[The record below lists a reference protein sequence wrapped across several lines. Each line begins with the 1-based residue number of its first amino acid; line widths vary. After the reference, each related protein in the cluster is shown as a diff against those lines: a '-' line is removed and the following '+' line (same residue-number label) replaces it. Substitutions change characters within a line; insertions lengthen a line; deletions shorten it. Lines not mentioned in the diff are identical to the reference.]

1 MTYLLRYWISC
12 FFHAVQRCLAG
23 LIVLLATHEGQG
35 VGAVMVGVAKV
46 DVTPTHPVLLA
57 GYGGRTSEHEGVD
70 TLLWARAMAIGETKP
85 AVIVALDNCGVT
97 QAITDRLAKRLVN
110 RGVAAGRLIVA
121 TTHTHNAPTLVGYAP
136 IVWKGRTTPEQ
147 DQRVEAYSQFVIE
160 KMEHA
165 VVEALAKR
173 EPMTLEWNQGRA
185 TFGGN
190 RRVVNGGN
198 WAGFGHQRNAPVDH
212 SMPVLAARDSEGGIR
227 AVWANYACHCTTV
240 GGRNRISG
248 DWAGFANTWIENEF
262 EHAVSLMTI
271 GCGADIGPQ
280 PSGNL
285 SIAEDHG
292 RAIAT
297 ETKRLLAGN
306 TIALDGAPTIESRH
320 IKLPLAKP
328 KPRAYWEE
336 QLKSGG
342 FHHQLAKA
350 MMAKLDVSGEIPAE
364 VNYPVSVWKFGEDL
378 AMVFL
383 AGEVVVDYSVR
394 LKRELDWSRLWLNAW
409 ANDMPGYIPSRRIL
423 REGGYEADFSQVYY
437 EQPGRYDPAVED
449 ILVDTIRTLV
459 GSKFAAK
466 AGQKPSPFHKP
477 PSGESLAFKRL
488 SAWVGGQRTESE
500 QELIQKLRRY
510 VRIAQSSSARITSM
524 DHESTQWHNFAGD
537 FVPREFIRQQKVGV
551 ELSWVTAPFKKPTS
565 SALIYAFTGG
575 IGWETE
581 PKTDGFS
588 FSVGGLEKLQFD
600 VTRKISRWV
609 SDDKT
614 VELIYL
620 PTWMS
625 GVDSGGFFFV
635 SLTRIPINDGGTMDL
650 AVRSLGRDSKRWFA
664 LDTPQPNSA
673 LFEKLGQA
681 LE

>member
-1 MTYLLRYWISC
+1 MTLYPFKSISRLVMGI
-12 FFHAVQRCLAG
+12 ACLQTAF
-23 LIVLLATHEGQG
+23 IANAATE
-35 VGAVMVGVAKV
+35 VSVGVSRV

-57 GYGGRTSEHEGVD
+57 GYGGRTTEHEGVD
-70 TLLWARAMAIGETKP
+70 TPLWARAMVIGQTKP

-97 QAITDRLAKRLVN
+97 QAITDRLAKRLAKS
-110 RGVAAGRLIVA
+110 GVAADRLVVA

-147 DQRVEAYSQFVIE
+147 DKRVEAYTNFVID
-160 KMEHA
+160 KMQQA
-165 VVEALAKR
+165 VAEALTRR
-173 EPMTLEWNQGRA
+173 EPMTLEWAQGRA

-190 RRVVNGGN
+190 RRVINNGN

-212 SMPVLAARDSEGGIR
+212 SLPVLAARDAKGDVR

-248 DWAGFANTWIENEF
+248 DWAGFANTWIEKEF
-262 EHAVSLMTI
+262 GKAVSLMTI
-271 GCGADIGPQ
+271 GCGADVGPQ

-285 SIAEDHG
+285 AIAEEHG

-297 ETKRLLAGN
+297 ETKRLLAEKTTPLG
-306 TIALDGAPTIESRH
+306 GAPTIVARQ

-328 KPRAYWEE
+328 KPRAHWEE

-350 MMAKLDVSGEIPAE
+350 MLARLDATGEIPAE
-364 VNYPVSVWKFGEDL
+364 VNYPVSVWKFDTDL

-437 EQPGRYDPAVED
+437 EQPGRYDSAVED
-449 ILVDTIRTLV
+449 KLVNTIRELV
-459 GSKFAAK
+459 GSEFAAK
-466 AGQKPSPFHKP
+466 PGQEPSPFHKA

-488 SAWVGGQRTESE
+488 ADWVGGDRSDAE
-500 QELIQKLRRY
+500 QHLIQTLRRY
-510 VRIAQSSSARITSM
+510 ARIAQPPVARVTST
-524 DHESTQWHNFAGD
+524 DQEATEWHNFAGD
-537 FVPREFIRQQKVGV
+537 FVPRGFIRQQKIGT
-551 ELSWVTAPFKKPTS
+551 ELAWVTPPFSKLAGT
-565 SALIYAFTGG
+565 ALVYGFTGG
-575 IGWETE
+575 VGWITE
-581 PKTDGFS
+581 PQTDGFS
-588 FSVGGLEKLQFD
+588 LSIGGEEKLRFD
-600 VTRKISRWV
+600 VTRELSRWV

-620 PTWMS
+620 PTWTS
-625 GVDSGGFFFV
+625 AVDSGGFFFV
-635 SLTRIPINDGGTMDL
+635 SLTRVPVNDDGAVEF
-650 AVRSLGRDSKRWFA
+650 AVRSLGQGSKRWFA
-664 LDTPQPNSA
+664 LDTKQPDKV
-673 LFEKLGQA
+673 LLQKLGQA
-681 LE
+681 LD

>member
-1 MTYLLRYWISC
+1 M
-12 FFHAVQRCLAG
+12 
-23 LIVLLATHEGQG
+23 
-35 VGAVMVGVAKV
+35 

-57 GYGGRTSEHEGVD
+57 GYGGRTTEHEGVD
-70 TLLWARAMAIGETKP
+70 TPLWARAMVIGTTKP

-97 QAITDRLAKRLVN
+97 QAITDRLAKRLAKS
-110 RGVAAGRLIVA
+110 GVAADRLVVA

-147 DQRVEAYSQFVIE
+147 DQRVEAYTKFVID
-160 KMEHA
+160 KMQQA
-165 VVEALAKR
+165 VAKALTWR
-173 EPMTLEWNQGRA
+173 EPMTLEWTQGRA

-190 RRVVNGGN
+190 RRVVNNGN

-212 SMPVLAARDSEGGIR
+212 ALPVLAARDAKGNVR

-248 DWAGFANTWIENEF
+248 DWAGFANTWIEKEF
-262 EHAVSLMTI
+262 GRAVSLMTI
-271 GCGADIGPQ
+271 GCGADVGPQ

-285 SIAEDHG
+285 AIAEEHG

-297 ETKRLLAGN
+297 ETKRLLAEKTTPLG
-306 TIALDGAPTIESRH
+306 GAPTIVARQ

-328 KPRAYWEE
+328 KPRAHWEE

-350 MMAKLDVSGEIPAE
+350 MLAKLDATGEIPAE
-364 VNYPVSVWKFGEDL
+364 VNYPVSVWKFDNDL

-449 ILVDTIRTLV
+449 KLVNTIRELV
-459 GSKFAAK
+459 GSEFAAK
-466 AGQKPSPFHKP
+466 PGQEPSPFHKA

-488 SAWVGGQRTESE
+488 AGWVGGDRSDAE
-500 QELIQKLRRY
+500 QQLIQTLRRY
-510 VRIAQSSSARITSM
+510 VRIAQPPVAGVTST
-524 DHESTQWHNFAGD
+524 DQEPTEWHNFAGD
-537 FVPREFIRQQKVGV
+537 FVPRGFIRQQKTGT
-551 ELSWVTAPFKKPTS
+551 ELAWVTPPFSKLAGT
-565 SALIYAFTGG
+565 ALVYGFTGG
-575 IGWETE
+575 VGWVTE
-581 PKTDGFS
+581 PQTDGFS
-588 FSVGGLEKLQFD
+588 LSIGGEEKLRFD
-600 VTRKISRWV
+600 VTRELSRWV

-614 VELIYL
+614 AELIYL
-620 PTWMS
+620 PTWTS
-625 GVDSGGFFFV
+625 AVDSGGFFFV
-635 SLTRIPINDGGTMDL
+635 SLTRIPVNDDGAVEF
-650 AVRSLGRDSKRWFA
+650 AVRSLGQGSKRWFA
-664 LDTPQPNSA
+664 LDKKQPDKI
-673 LFEKLGQA
+673 LLQKLGQA
-681 LE
+681 LD